1 MPARAA
7 DDLSASV
14 MFTLAAVSLGL
25 LPGLRPLTPV
35 VDWQQRAVAH
45 MCDLGGGAQG
55 GDVSFWFRTAAEAAA
70 EQRLRRTRVDADAA
84 LDATAPAS
92 SVYLVGVG
100 PGDVE
105 LLTMKALRLMRSAD
119 LVLYDRLISPEV
131 LSLVSADAAML
142 YVGKE
147 MGLHTRPQEE
157 IHRLLHLY
165 ATAGKT
171 VVRLKGG
178 DPTVFGRG
186 GEELEYLEARGVPVQ
201 IVPGITAASGIAAAL
216 RVPLTHR
223 DYADSVRFVTGHA
236 RSDNS
241 APVAERYQW
250 EVLAD
255 PSQTLV
261 VYMGLST
268 LPQFADGLMSAGLP
282 GTTPAVA
289 VQDGTTST
297 QRVVDASLGNLAA
310 AVESAGLKS
319 PTLIIIG
326 KVIAL
331 LKRGEEAEASTAAD
345 AADEARMSTQ
355 LIEELTAA
363 AVDGRR
369 ITDAA
374 PAEMLSS
381 VEKLLRLMR

>member
-1 MPARAA
+1 M
-7 DDLSASV
+7 LI
-14 MFTLAAVSLGL
+14 LAAVSLGL
-25 LPGLRPLTPV
+25 LPGLRPLTRV
-35 VDWQQRAVAH
+35 VGSHPRAVAR
-45 MCDLGGGAQG
+45 MCDLGGDSQL
-55 GDVSFWFRTAAEAAA
+55 GDASFGFRTAAEAAA

-84 LDATAPAS
+84 LDATAPVS

-131 LSLVSADAAML
+131 LSLVSEEAAML

-165 ATAGKT
+165 ATSGKT

-241 APVAERYQW
+241 APVAERYAW

-268 LPQFADGLMSAGLP
+268 LPQFAEGLMSAGLP
-282 GTTPAVA
+282 GSTPAVA

-297 QRVVDASLGNLAA
+297 QRVVDASLGELAS

-326 KVIAL
+326 KVISL
-331 LKRGEEAEASTAAD
+331 LQRGRAAEGGSAIDAPEQARVSTK
-345 AADEARMSTQ
+345 

-363 AVDGRR
+363 AVEGGAGAGRGSEV
-369 ITDAA
+369 A
-374 PAEMLSS
+374 PATAEAILS
-381 VEKLLRLMR
+381 VEKLLRLMP

>member
-1 MPARAA
+1 MPLSLKEAA
-7 DDLSASV
+7 
-14 MFTLAAVSLGL
+14 
-25 LPGLRPLTPV
+25 
-35 VDWQQRAVAH
+35 
-45 MCDLGGGAQG
+45 GGACAG
-55 GDVSFWFRTAAEAAA
+55 PSG
-70 EQRLRRTRVDADAA
+70 
-84 LDATAPAS
+84 PAS

-105 LLTMKALRLMRSAD
+105 LLTVKALRLMRDAD

-131 LSLVSADAAML
+131 LSMVGPQAAML

-147 MGLHTRPQEE
+147 AGLHTRPQEE

-165 ATAGKT
+165 AHAGKS

-236 RSDNS
+236 RSENS
-241 APVAERYQW
+241 APVAERYRW
-250 EVLAD
+250 EVLSD

-268 LPQFADGLMSAGLP
+268 LPQFADGLLQAGLDAS
-282 GTTPAVA
+282 TPAVA
-289 VQDGTTST
+289 VQDGTTAT
-297 QRVVDASLGNLAA
+297 QRVVAAPLGGLATAVEEASLA
-310 AVESAGLKS
+310 S
-319 PTLIIIG
+319 PTLVVIG
-326 KVIAL
+326 RVEARAL
-331 LKRGEEAEASTAAD
+331 LDSLKAG
-345 AADEARMSTQ
+345 
-355 LIEELTAA
+355 
-363 AVDGRR
+363 GR
-369 ITDAA
+369 
-374 PAEMLSS
+374 
-381 VEKLLRLMR
+381 LR

>member
-1 MPARAA
+1 M
-7 DDLSASV
+7 
-14 MFTLAAVSLGL
+14 
-25 LPGLRPLTPV
+25 
-35 VDWQQRAVAH
+35 
-45 MCDLGGGAQG
+45 
-55 GDVSFWFRTAAEAAA
+55 
-70 EQRLRRTRVDADAA
+70 
-84 LDATAPAS
+84 
-92 SVYLVGVG
+92 
-100 PGDVE
+100 
-105 LLTMKALRLMRSAD
+105 
-119 LVLYDRLISPEV
+119 
-131 LSLVSADAAML
+131 
-142 YVGKE
+142 
-147 MGLHTRPQEE
+147 
-157 IHRLLHLY
+157 
-165 ATAGKT
+165 T